1 MTRSD
6 KHTPR
11 VDDQLKREVE
21 GHVHGSPS
29 GGRAEEWRQPEAPAN
44 GEPEAT
50 AVPVPDSVARSDAEI
65 VMTPEEVE
73 GRSRLGRYL
82 HRTALPADKTRL
94 LEAAQDARAPDDV
107 MEELER
113 LPDDETFET
122 AARVWAALGHD
133 LDHRF

>member
-11 VDDQLKREVE
+11 VDDSLKREVE

-29 GGRAEEWRQPEAPAN
+29 GGRAEKWRQPEAPAN

-50 AVPVPDSVARSDAEI
+50 AVPVPDWRGRSDAEL

-82 HRTALPADKTRL
+82 HRTAFPANKAKL
-94 LEAAQDARAPDDV
+94 LDAAEGARAPDDV
-107 MEELER
+107 LDELGQ
-113 LPDDETFET
+113 LPDGETFET
-122 AARVWAALGHD
+122 AARVWVALGHD